1 LHYKNKTKMQDININ
16 INNPKLEAILLNIS
30 KKNRKPIDNIVSEML
45 EKYINLYYLQEINKK
60 QNSKNTISNWKNDFS
75 KIGTWEINEN
85 QIKLKNWEIQQ
96 L

>member
-1 LHYKNKTKMQDININ
+1 MHYKNKTKMQDININ